1 MEQTDLR
8 VVRTKQLIKQA
19 LLELIEE
26 QGFEAVT
33 VKALT
38 ERAGINRGTFYSH
51 YVDKYDLMEKSIEA
65 IFHEA
70 ETKLIKN
77 LPNVFGNQQG
87 SAPHQ
92 LLVPFIRFIEQ
103 NKILMKP
110 LLGPNGDPQFQT
122 RLRAYMYTALF
133 HRSPTVLFDETQ
145 SLVPPDYLVSYISSA
160 HMGVIYEWLY
170 NDRTETVEDIARIIY
185 TITFEGP
192 LVAGGLK
199 PDRQK
204 DR

>member
-8 VVRTKQLIKQA
+8 VVRTKTMIKQA
-19 LLELIEE
+19 FLELMDE

-70 ETKLIKN
+70 EVKLVKN
-77 LPNVFGNQQG
+77 LPDVFGNQQG
-87 SAPHQ
+87 PAPYQ

-110 LLGPNGDPQFQT
+110 LLGPNGDAQFQA
-122 RLRAYMYTALF
+122 RLRTYMHAALF
-133 HRSPTVLFDETQ
+133 QHSATMLFQEDHL
-145 SLVPPDYLVSYISSA
+145 LVPADYLVSYISSA

-170 NDRTETVEDIARIIY
+170 SDRSETVEDIARIIY

-199 PDRQK
+199 SNRQK